1 MGISERKER
10 EKLELRELI
19 LLKAKELL
27 LAEGYDK
34 LSIRKIAAAVEYS
47 PATIYLYF
55 QDKDEIMH
63 ELMNMGFALMG
74 KGFAE
79 ALQESDPVRRILM
92 IGEGYVSFGL
102 ANPDWYELMFHSEK
116 PIKHL
121 ERCHAS
127 WGHGLS
133 LFEFLVVSCQEAI
146 EAGRSQA
153 KDAELLA
160 LQLWSMVH
168 GLVSL
173 ASAQRLEI
181 VCQGRP
187 DLIKDVLRGSME
199 AMFQ

>member
-74 KGFAE
+74 RELTE
-79 ALQESDPVRRILM
+79 ALQEADPVRRILM
-92 IGEGYVSFGL
+92 IGEGYVSFGI

-133 LFEFLVVSCQEAI
+133 LFEFLVVSCREAI
-146 EAGRSQA
+146 ASGRSKAQ
-153 KDAELLA
+153 DPELLA

-173 ASAQRLEI
+173 SSAQRLEI
-181 VCQGRP
+181 VCQGREN
-187 DLIKDVLRGSME
+187 LIPSVLRSSME
-199 AMFQ
+199 SMFE